1 MGAKVFADY
10 DQEALDKQLNLRAR
24 WPEHPEVFARW
35 AEDSRKTRDAAER
48 YSELSF
54 GTEPSETLE
63 LFLPET
69 GAKPPPCLIFIH
81 GGYWQALDKSD
92 FSYLAPA
99 FLEAGIAYVSV
110 NYGLA
115 PDFSIVSMVEQTRR
129 AIAWLYRNGAAQG
142 IDRDRL
148 FVAGHSAGGHL
159 AAMALITDWT
169 SLGSDL
175 PADLLKGGV
184 SVSGLYEMEP
194 IHLSYHNEILG
205 VRPEEVPGLSPRNL
219 IPATSAPLI
228 CAVGSEETDEFL
240 RQQDAFLADWREAGL
255 PGDGLVLPGLTHFS
269 AVDAL
274 GQPEHPLFQRV
285 SRLIEEAA

>member
-159 AAMALITDWT
+159 AAMPMSAMK
-169 SLGSDL
+169 GFSDRRNGYFASNL
-175 PADLLKGGV
+175 NGGTPFARAVRTYCRCNSSNTLARRRRIIPAV
-184 SVSGLYEMEP
+184 P
-194 IHLSYHNEILG
+194 
-205 VRPEEVPGLSPRNL
+205 EVPMMTTGIQMCSKTERNF
-219 IPATSAPLI
+219 PQDSGASTY
-228 CAVGSEETDEFL
+228 SESIRPPMDV
-240 RQQDAFLADWREAGL
+240 
-255 PGDGLVLPGLTHFS
+255 PK
-269 AVDAL
+269 
-274 GQPEHPLFQRV
+274 
-285 SRLIEEAA
+285 